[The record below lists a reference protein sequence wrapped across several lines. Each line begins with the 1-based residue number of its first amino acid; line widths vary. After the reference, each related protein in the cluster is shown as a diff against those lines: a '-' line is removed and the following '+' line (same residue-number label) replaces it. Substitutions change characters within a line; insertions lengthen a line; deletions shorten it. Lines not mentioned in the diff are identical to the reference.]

1 MIKIVRGSKINQL
14 EINIEINKVSTNR
27 LTTFLKT
34 NFFDFIL
41 EQLNISVD

>member
-14 EINIEINKVSTNR
+14 EINIEINKVNVNR
-27 LTTFLKT
+27 PTTLLKM

>member
-14 EINIEINKVSTNR
+14 EINIEINKVSANR

-34 NFFDFIL
+34 IFFDFIL